1 MAQHEHDSGCEE
13 YNTLTRRAFVG
24 TAAAA
29 VAAAS
34 TIPAWL
40 PKVVLA
46 QNASSRDIIVSVFL
60 RGGADG
66 LSMVYPFTDNNY
78 YTGRPGIAIPRPDS
92 SLANRGVALNGEFGI
107 SAAMSA
113 LVPAYQ
119 AGNLL
124 VVHGAGLVNTT
135 RSHFDAQ
142 RFIEVGKAADPNLVT
157 GQRRA
162 TIVPGQALFLMNS
175 DLVLAQAE
183 GFAARV
189 LAEPGSL
196 DARIV
201 SAWRLALCR
210 PPSATEARALRELL
224 SPAPDDPAAWA
235 QVCHTLMM
243 TGEFRILE

>member
-1 MAQHEHDSGCEE
+1 MAQHEDDCGCAE
-13 YNTLTRRAFVG
+13 YNTLSRRAFVG
-24 TAAAA
+24 TAAA

-46 QNASSRDIIVSVFL
+46 QSANSRDIIVSVFL

-66 LSMVYPFTDNNY
+66 LSMVYPFTDTNY

-92 SLANRGVALNGEFGI
+92 SVANRGVALNSEFAM

-113 LVPAYQ
+113 LVPAFQ

-157 GQRRA
+157 GWLGRHLA
-162 TIVPGQALFLMNS
+162 TSTPM
-175 DLVLAQAE
+175 
-183 GFAARV
+183 RT
-189 LAEPGSL
+189 
-196 DARIV
+196 DAP
-201 SAWRLALCR
+201 L
-210 PPSATEARALRELL
+210 RALGL
-224 SPAPDDPAAWA
+224 SQGLPRTLVGAPKTLPIPNPAGFGLGGSSTTRAERAAWLRDDYTTVA
-235 QVCHTLMM
+235 RRHWMH
-243 TGEFRILE
+243 